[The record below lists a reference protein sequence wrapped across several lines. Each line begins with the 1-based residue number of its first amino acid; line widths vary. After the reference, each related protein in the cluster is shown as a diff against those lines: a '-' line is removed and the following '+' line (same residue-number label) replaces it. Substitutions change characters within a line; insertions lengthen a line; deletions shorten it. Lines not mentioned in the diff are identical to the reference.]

1 VKAKGVKTMSTSLL
15 LIRAALW
22 SASLILLAMAAL
34 QDMRARII
42 PNRLVLTIAAAG
54 LLLGAVTRPSSLWI
68 SLPVA
73 FVLFLG
79 LGVLSHYD
87 YLGAGDAK
95 LIATVTLLAPPDRV
109 AALLLAIALA
119 GSLLG
124 LIYLALHHSLKR
136 MRSPDGSHRT
146 ARATSGFGRWLRN
159 ERARIIGGQ
168 SMPYGVAIVAGTAGY
183 FASELHQCLSAI
195 YCSL

>member
-1 VKAKGVKTMSTSLL
+1 
-15 LIRAALW
+15 
-22 SASLILLAMAAL
+22 
-34 QDMRARII
+34 
-42 PNRLVLTIAAAG
+42 
-54 LLLGAVTRPSSLWI
+54 
-68 SLPVA
+68 
-73 FVLFLG
+73 
-79 LGVLSHYD
+79 
-87 YLGAGDAK
+87 
-95 LIATVTLLAPPDRV
+95 LIATVTLLAPPERV
-109 AALLLAIALA
+109 AALVLAIALA

-124 LIYLALHHSLKR
+124 LIYLALHLSLKR

-195 YCSL
+195 SCSL